1 MFNFEN
7 LLVFQKGRVL
17 VNVIYNL
24 QEKFPSTERFAL
36 CDQIRRAA
44 VSITSNIA
52 EGMGRFSTKEQI
64 HFIEISFGSLMEVY
78 SQLLIAIDRG
88 YITQEEFDAVSV
100 DIQEESKLL
109 SGFRLSLIRKLDSK
123 H

>member
-78 SQLLIAIDRG
+78 SQLLIAIDRS

>member
-7 LLVFQKGRVL
+7 LLCFKKGRIV
-17 VNVIYNL
+17 VNHVYDL
-24 QEKFPSTERFAL
+24 QDKFPSTERFAL
-36 CDQIRRAA
+36 GDQIRRAA

-52 EGMGRFSTKEQI
+52 EGMGRNSVKEQI

-78 SQLLIAIDRG
+78 SQLLIALDRN
-88 YITQEEFDAVSV
+88 YISQAQLDAISPE
-100 DIQEESKLL
+100 IQEESKLL
-109 SGFRLSLIRKLDSK
+109 SGFRLSLIKKLDN

>member
-88 YITQEEFDAVSV
+88 YITQEEFDAVSA

-109 SGFRLSLIRKLDSK
+109 FGFRLSLIRKLDSK

>member
-88 YITQEEFDAVSV
+88 YITQEEFDAVSA